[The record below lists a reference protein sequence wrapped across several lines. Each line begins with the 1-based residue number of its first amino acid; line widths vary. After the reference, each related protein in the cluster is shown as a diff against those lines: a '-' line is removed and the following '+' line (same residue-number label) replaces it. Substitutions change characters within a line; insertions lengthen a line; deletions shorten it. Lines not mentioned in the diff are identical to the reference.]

1 MTAIRAAFKAY
12 RMHQVLIMPR
22 FARLTIAL
30 GLATAVFPV
39 DAEYYFNPRFLSN
52 DLAES
57 VDLSAFT
64 KGREAPP
71 GTYRVDIYLNDEF
84 MTSRDITFI
93 ADDNNAELIPCLS
106 TDLLVSLGIKK
117 SALLDNK
124 EHSAEKHVP
133 DNSACTPL
141 QDRLA
146 DASTEFDVGQQHLSL
161 SVPQIYVG
169 RMARGY
175 VSPDLW
181 EEGIN
186 AGLLNYSF
194 NGNSINNRS
203 NHNAG
208 KSNYAYLNLQS
219 GINIGSWRLRDNST
233 WSYNSG
239 SSNSSDSNK
248 WQHINTSAERDIIPL
263 RSRLTVGD
271 SYTDGDIFDS
281 VNFRGLKINSTEAM
295 LPDSQ
300 HGFAP
305 VIHGIARGT
314 AQVSVKQNGYDV
326 YQTTVPPGPFT
337 IDDINSATNGG
348 DLQVTI
354 KEADGSIQT
363 LYVPYSSV
371 PVLQRAGYTRYALA
385 MGEYRSGNNLQSS
398 PKFIQ
403 GAAGGWGAVK
413 SVANAVRKQMDIR
426 QDVIAMFDMNKPEG
440 FDCPGCAWP
449 DPKHS
454 ASFDICENGA
464 KAIAWEV
471 TDKQV
476 NASFFA
482 ENTVQSLLTWGDHEL
497 EAAGRLTQPL
507 KYDAVSDCYKPLSWQ
522 QAFDEIGARLQSY
535 SDPNQVEFY
544 TSGRTSN
551 EAAFLY
557 QLFAREYGS
566 NNFPDC
572 SNMCHEPTSVGLA
585 ASIGVGK
592 GTVLLE
598 DFEKCDLVIC
608 IGHNP
613 GTNHP
618 RMLTSLRALV
628 KRGAK
633 MIAIN
638 PLQERGLERFT
649 APQNPFEML
658 TNSETQL
665 DSAYYNVRIGGD
677 MALLKGM
684 MRLLIERDDAA
695 SAAGR
700 PSLLDDEFIQTHT
713 VGFDELRRDVLN
725 SEWKDIERIS
735 GLSQTQIAELAD
747 AYAAAERT
755 IICYGMGITQHEH
768 GTQNVQQLVNLL
780 LMKGNIGKPGAGICP
795 LRGHSNVQGDRTV
808 GITEKPSAEF
818 LARLGERYGFT
829 PPHAPGHAA
838 IASMQAI
845 CTGQARALICMGG
858 NFALAMP
865 DREASAVPLTQLD
878 LAVHVATKLN
888 RSHLLTARHSYILPV
903 LGRSEIDM
911 QKNGAQ
917 AVTVEDSMS
926 MIHASRGMLK
936 PAGVMLKSECAVVA
950 GIAQAAL
957 PQSVVAWEYLVEDY
971 DRIRNDIEAVLPEF
985 ADYNQRI
992 RHPGGFHLI
1001 NAAAERRWMTPSGK
1015 ANFITSK
1022 GLLEDP
1028 SSAFN
1033 SKLVMATVRSH
1044 DQYNTTIY
1052 GMDDRYRGVFGQR
1065 DVVFMSAKQA
1075 KICRVKNG
1083 ERVNLIALTP
1093 DGKRSSRR
1101 MDRLKVVIYPMA
1113 DRSLV
1118 TYFPESNHMLTLDN
1132 HDPLSGIPGYKSI
1145 PVELEPSN

>member
-337 IDDINSATNGG
+337 IDDINSAANGG

-385 MGEYRSGNNLQSS
+385 MGESGGIIAHADGITFGQPLGDTMVLVKAPGADNVKIENQTGIHTDWRGYAILPFATEYRENRVALNANSLADNVELDETVVTVIPTHGAIARATFNAQIGGKVLITLKYGN
-398 PKFIQ
+398 
-403 GAAGGWGAVK
+403 K
-413 SVANAVRKQMDIR
+413 SVPFGAIVTHGE
-426 QDVIAMFDMNKPEG
+426 NKNG
-440 FDCPGCAWP
+440 SIVA
-449 DPKHS
+449 
-454 ASFDICENGA
+454 ENG
-464 KAIAWEV
+464 
-471 TDKQV
+471 QV
-476 NASFFA
+476 Y
-482 ENTVQSLLTWGDHEL
+482 LTG
-497 EAAGRLTQPL
+497 
-507 KYDAVSDCYKPLSWQ
+507 
-522 QAFDEIGARLQSY
+522 
-535 SDPNQVEFY
+535 
-544 TSGRTSN
+544 
-551 EAAFLY
+551 
-557 QLFAREYGS
+557 
-566 NNFPDC
+566 
-572 SNMCHEPTSVGLA
+572 
-585 ASIGVGK
+585 
-592 GTVLLE
+592 
-598 DFEKCDLVIC
+598 
-608 IGHNP
+608 
-613 GTNHP
+613 
-618 RMLTSLRALV
+618 
-628 KRGAK
+628 
-633 MIAIN
+633 
-638 PLQERGLERFT
+638 
-649 APQNPFEML
+649 
-658 TNSETQL
+658 
-665 DSAYYNVRIGGD
+665 
-677 MALLKGM
+677 
-684 MRLLIERDDAA
+684 
-695 SAAGR
+695 
-700 PSLLDDEFIQTHT
+700 
-713 VGFDELRRDVLN
+713 
-725 SEWKDIERIS
+725 
-735 GLSQTQIAELAD
+735 
-747 AYAAAERT
+747 
-755 IICYGMGITQHEH
+755 
-768 GTQNVQQLVNLL
+768 
-780 LMKGNIGKPGAGICP
+780 
-795 LRGHSNVQGDRTV
+795 
-808 GITEKPSAEF
+808 
-818 LARLGERYGFT
+818 
-829 PPHAPGHAA
+829 
-838 IASMQAI
+838 
-845 CTGQARALICMGG
+845 
-858 NFALAMP
+858 
-865 DREASAVPLTQLD
+865 
-878 LAVHVATKLN
+878 
-888 RSHLLTARHSYILPV
+888 
-903 LGRSEIDM
+903 
-911 QKNGAQ
+911 
-917 AVTVEDSMS
+917 
-926 MIHASRGMLK
+926 
-936 PAGVMLKSECAVVA
+936 
-950 GIAQAAL
+950 L
-957 PQSVVAWEYLVEDY
+957 PQSGKLQVSWGNDKNSNCIVDY
-971 DRIRNDIEAVLPEF
+971 KLPEVSPGTLL
-985 ADYNQRI
+985 NQQT
-992 RHPGGFHLI
+992 
-1001 NAAAERRWMTPSGK
+1001 A
-1015 ANFITSK
+1015 
-1022 GLLEDP
+1022 
-1028 SSAFN
+1028 
-1033 SKLVMATVRSH
+1033 
-1044 DQYNTTIY
+1044 
-1052 GMDDRYRGVFGQR
+1052 
-1065 DVVFMSAKQA
+1065 
-1075 KICRVKNG
+1075 ICR
-1083 ERVNLIALTP
+1083 
-1093 DGKRSSRR
+1093 
-1101 MDRLKVVIYPMA
+1101 
-1113 DRSLV
+1113 
-1118 TYFPESNHMLTLDN
+1118 
-1132 HDPLSGIPGYKSI
+1132 
-1145 PVELEPSN
+1145 

>member
-1 MTAIRAAFKAY
+1 MTAFRAAFKAY
-12 RMHQVLIMPR
+12 RMHQVLLLPR

-93 ADDNNAELIPCLS
+93 ADDNNADLIPCLS

-124 EHSAEKHVP
+124 EHSAEKHVS

-141 QDRLA
+141 RDRLA
-146 DASTEFDVGQQHLSL
+146 DASSEFNVGQQHLSL

-194 NGNSINNRS
+194 NGNSINNRG

-337 IDDINSATNGG
+337 IDDINSAANGG

-403 GAAGGWGAVK
+403 GSLMHGLEGNWTPYGGMQIAEDYQAFNLGIGKDLGLFGA
-413 SVANAVRKQMDIR
+413 
-426 QDVIAMFDMNKPEG
+426 F
-440 FDCPGCAWP
+440 
-449 DPKHS
+449 
-454 ASFDICENGA
+454 SFDITQANTTLADGTRHSGQSI
-464 KAIAWEV
+464 KSV
-471 TDKQV
+471 YSK
-476 NASFFA
+476 SF
-482 ENTVQSLLTWGDHEL
+482 
-497 EAAGRLTQPL
+497 
-507 KYDAVSDCYKPLSWQ
+507 Y
-522 QAFDEIGARLQSY
+522 
-535 SDPNQVEFY
+535 
-544 TSGRTSN
+544 
-551 EAAFLY
+551 
-557 QLFAREYGS
+557 
-566 NNFPDC
+566 
-572 SNMCHEPTSVGLA
+572 
-585 ASIGVGK
+585 
-592 GTVLLE
+592 
-598 DFEKCDLVIC
+598 
-608 IGHNP
+608 
-613 GTNHP
+613 
-618 RMLTSLRALV
+618 
-628 KRGAK
+628 
-633 MIAIN
+633 
-638 PLQERGLERFT
+638 
-649 APQNPFEML
+649 
-658 TNSETQL
+658 
-665 DSAYYNVRIGGD
+665 
-677 MALLKGM
+677 LKGM

-818 LARLGERYGFT
+818 LDRLGERYGFT

-911 QKNGAQ
+911 QKSGAQ

-926 MIHASRGMLK
+926 MIHASRGVLK